1 MWHFM
6 ALIDYLYFGE
16 GFVPPFLYVGLVLVR
31 RKCQFSCSC
40 KQCIHILSG
49 ILKNDLVINLCNN
62 GLSTLY
68 YSSCSCRRI
77 NRWGRGWTS
86 YSTPWSSCWIS
97 FSIKCRISYKTMTK
111 LIAQVL
117 ELDIAK
123 CFLMIKINNIVSYE
137 LISFYVSSIMC
148 SNVIS

>member
-6 ALIDYLYFGE
+6 ALIYYLYFGE

-97 FSIKCRISYKTMTK
+97 FSIKCRILYNKGHSVATTSKNDFIDRQ
-111 LIAQVL
+111 LSSS
-117 ELDIAK
+117 
-123 CFLMIKINNIVSYE
+123 IVSLPE
-137 LISFYVSSIMC
+137 DALWKSFKTW
-148 SNVIS
+148 